1 MTKTINFMDFNVDE
15 FYKKMMN
22 AEKGKKELY
31 ATMRC
36 LISEAWLS
44 GDRWNS
50 EDEGAGFLEMLEFM
64 EELCHYNRILAEYIL
79 EKMDADEALAHLK
92 TKSRKFF
99 IETVCPEE
107 AAYLKRMFSNADV
120 NTAELESVLG

>member
-1 MTKTINFMDFNVDE
+1 MTKTIDFDVE
-15 FYKKMMN
+15 KFYKKMMN
-22 AEKGKKELY
+22 ADEDKKGLY

-36 LISEAWLS
+36 LIGEAWLNGS
-44 GDRWNS
+44 RWNS
-50 EDEGAGFLEMLEFM
+50 EDEGAGLLEMLSFM
-64 EELCHYNRILAEYIL
+64 EDLCTYNRIMAQYLL

-120 NTAELESVLG
+120 NTAELEDALG

>member
-1 MTKTINFMDFNVDE
+1 MTKTIDFDVE
-15 FYKKMMN
+15 KFYKKMMN
-22 AEKGKKELY
+22 ADEDKKELY

-36 LISEAWLS
+36 LIGEAWLS
-44 GDRWNS
+44 EERWNS
-50 EDEGAGFLEMLEFM
+50 EDEGAGLLEMLSFM
-64 EELCHYNRILAEYIL
+64 EDLCTYNRIIAQYLL

>member
-1 MTKTINFMDFNVDE
+1 MTKTIDFMDFNVDE
-15 FYKKMMN
+15 FYKKIMN
-22 AEKGKKELY
+22 AESDKKELY
-31 ATMRC
+31 ATMRF

-44 GDRWNS
+44 GARWNS

-64 EELCHYNRILAEYIL
+64 EELCHYNRILAEYLL
-79 EKMDADEALAHLK
+79 EKMDADEALVHLK

-107 AAYLKRMFSNADV
+107 AAYLKRMFSNVDV

>member
-1 MTKTINFMDFNVDE
+1 MTKTIDFDVE
-15 FYKKMMN
+15 KFYKKMMN
-22 AEKGKKELY
+22 ADEDKKELY

-36 LISEAWLS
+36 LIGEAWLS
-44 GDRWNS
+44 GSRWNS
-50 EDEGAGFLEMLEFM
+50 EDEGAGLLEMLSFM
-64 EELCHYNRILAEYIL
+64 EDLCTYNRIMAQYLL

-107 AAYLKRMFSNADV
+107 AAYLKHMFSNADV

>member
-1 MTKTINFMDFNVDE
+1 MTKTIDFNTDE
-15 FYKKMMN
+15 FFKKMTN
-22 AEKGKKELY
+22 AESDKKELY

-44 GDRWNS
+44 GARWNS
-50 EDEGAGFLEMLEFM
+50 EDEGAGFLEMLSFM
-64 EELCHYNRILAEYIL
+64 EDLCTYNRIMAQYLL

>member
-1 MTKTINFMDFNVDE
+1 MTKTIDFNTDE
-15 FYKKMMN
+15 FFKKMTN
-22 AEKGKKELY
+22 AESDKKELY

-36 LISEAWLS
+36 LTSEAWLS
-44 GDRWNS
+44 GARWNS
-50 EDEGAGFLEMLEFM
+50 EDEGAGFLEMLSFM
-64 EELCHYNRILAEYIL
+64 EDLCTYNRIMAQYLL

>member
-1 MTKTINFMDFNVDE
+1 MTKTINFMDFNLDE

-22 AEKGKKELY
+22 AESDKKELY

-44 GDRWNS
+44 GARWNS

-64 EELCHYNRILAEYIL
+64 EELCHYNRILAEYLL

-92 TKSRKFF
+92 LKARKFF
-99 IETVCPEE
+99 IETLCPDQ
-107 AAYLKRMFSNADV
+107 AAYMKHMFANADA
-120 NTAELESVLG
+120 NTAELERVLG

>member
-1 MTKTINFMDFNVDE
+1 MTKTIDFMDFNVDE

-22 AEKGKKELY
+22 AESDKKELY

-44 GDRWNS
+44 GARWNS
-50 EDEGAGFLEMLEFM
+50 EDEGAGFLEMLEFI
-64 EELCHYNRILAEYIL
+64 EELCHYNRILAEYLL

-120 NTAELESVLG
+120 NTEELESVLG

>member
-1 MTKTINFMDFNVDE
+1 MTKTIDFDVE
-15 FYKKMMN
+15 KFYKKMMN
-22 AEKGKKELY
+22 AEKDKKELY

-44 GDRWNS
+44 GACWNS
-50 EDEGAGFLEMLEFM
+50 EDEGAGFFEMLEFM
-64 EELCHYNRILAEYIL
+64 EELCHYNRILAEYLL

-107 AAYLKRMFSNADV
+107 AAYLKHMFSNVDV

>member
-1 MTKTINFMDFNVDE
+1 
-15 FYKKMMN
+15 MMN
-22 AEKGKKELY
+22 AEEDKKELY

-44 GDRWNS
+44 GARWNS

-64 EELCHYNRILAEYIL
+64 EELCHYNRILAEYLL

-92 TKSRKFF
+92 LKARKFF
-99 IETVCPEE
+99 IETLYPDQ
-107 AAYLKRMFSNADV
+107 AAYMKHMFANADA
-120 NTAELESVLG
+120 NTAELERVLG

>member
-1 MTKTINFMDFNVDE
+1 MTKTIDFMDFNVDE

-22 AEKGKKELY
+22 AEKDKKELY

-64 EELCHYNRILAEYIL
+64 EELCHYNRILAEYLL